1 MANRQMT
8 PLALALM
15 AVPCAFGVIR
25 FAATV
30 SDCRYLVIAAASTCG
45 ALLMLRRQT
54 RGGGVAK
61 RLGAA
66 LAAATLLAALASIAV
81 GARSIISVGVVAL
94 GFALCSVSGAA
105 LLVWSRSQRG
115 PLKEG
120 GQ

>member
-1 MANRQMT
+1 
-8 PLALALM
+8 M
-15 AVPCAFGVIR
+15 AVPFAFGVIR
-25 FAATV
+25 FVATA
-30 SDCRYLVIAAASTCG
+30 SDWRYLVIAVASTCG

-54 RGGGVAK
+54 PGGAAK

-66 LAAATLLAALASIAV
+66 LAAATLLAALAAFAV